1 MNISKATGLNII
13 MGTAYYIE
21 RSYTPE
27 MKMDT
32 RTEEDI
38 AEEFIRE
45 ITVGVGDT
53 GIKAGILG
61 ENGISWPMRDG
72 ERKVLRAAGIA
83 QQATGAAINIHPGGC
98 EDSPFECI
106 KILEEVGADL
116 SRVVF
121 SHMGRTIPIS
131 GRATRARLA
140 EKGCYLEYDG
150 FGFDVTY
157 PTQSPEMC
165 PYDRPNDTIRITLI
179 MELIEDGFLNQILV
193 SQDVA
198 WKVILRSYGGQG
210 YGHILRNIVPLM
222 RAKGMTEEQI
232 NTILVENPRR
242 VNTFVQA

>member
-1 MNISKATGLNII
+1 
-13 MGTAYYIE
+13 MGTAYYVA

-27 MKMDT
+27 AKIDS

-38 AEEFIRE
+38 AEEFNRE
-45 ITVGVGDT
+45 ITVSVGDT
-53 GIKAGILG
+53 DIRAGIIG
-61 ENGISWPMRDG
+61 EIGISIPMRKG
-72 ERKVLRAAGIA
+72 ERKVLRAAGMT
-83 QQATGAAINIHPGGC
+83 QQETGAAIDIHPGGC

-106 KILEEVGADL
+106 RILEEVGADL

-131 GRATRARLA
+131 GRTTRARLA
-140 EKGCYLEYDG
+140 EKGCCLQYDG

-165 PYDRPNDTIRITLI
+165 PYDRPNDAIRISII

-210 YGHILRNIVPLM
+210 YGHILRNIVPRM
-222 RAKGMTEEQI
+222 RARGMTKEQI
-232 NTILVENPRR
+232 NTILIDNPGRIH
-242 VNTFVQA
+242 TFV